1 MMSLITTT
9 TTTTWHLYCAKTKNI
24 CTKAHEITQTMHEK
38 YTNKFIS
45 EEFITTVT
53 DHMRD

>member
-1 MMSLITTT
+1 M
-9 TTTTWHLYCAKTKNI
+9 KK
-24 CTKAHEITQTMHEK
+24 TQTMHEK
-38 YTNKFIS
+38 YTNKFIT